1 MDEFYLPE
9 EIVEW
14 LGLKKSE
21 YLSRLI
27 VNIKPDDFQFEE
39 YLRFEKYLPETL
51 SLPDWSLETIEDNQ
65 KVKTFCRTYAD
76 PEVFHQIVIGALIQD
91 QESADVFIPILS
103 FVTKD
108 ESLIKIF
115 SAGEGPRRIL
125 N

>member
-115 SAGEGPRRIL
+115 SAGDGPRRIL

>member
-21 YLSRLI
+21 YLSKLI
-27 VNIKPDDFQFEE
+27 VNIGPDDFQFEE
-39 YLRFEKYLPETL
+39 YLNFEKFLPETL
-51 SLPDWSLETIEDNQ
+51 SLPDWSLETIEDHQ
-65 KVKTFCRTYAD
+65 KIKTFCRTFAD
-76 PEVFHQIVIGALIQD
+76 PEVFHQVVIGALISD
-91 QESADVFIPILS
+91 QEKMDVFIPILT
-103 FVTKD
+103 FVTRN

-115 SAGEGPRRIL
+115 SAGEAPRRIL